1 MAAVG
6 PGTAPQTSGA
16 SFVLTTQ
23 GQQVTV
29 GAPDIA
35 LSSVFN
41 CGFCRRVVAQAAG
54 TVFIQRAGDT
64 APISY
69 VLTAGQSVD
78 GNIVLIGGSTNHA
91 GASAIALNLEV

>member
-1 MAAVG
+1 MSAVG
-6 PGTAPQTSGA
+6 PNSAPQTSA
-16 SFVLTTQ
+16 PPMVLTTQ
-23 GQQVTV
+23 GAQVTV

-41 CGFCRRVVAQAAG
+41 CGFCRRVVAQATG
-54 TVFIQRAGDT
+54 TVFIRRSNDS

-69 VLTAGQSVD
+69 ALTANQAVE
-78 GNIVLIGGSTNHA
+78 GNIILIGGSTNHA